1 MGRKG
6 TQQRPYGTPTS
17 RLNTSVLPSTMEWLQ
32 DFAERNATTL
42 GKILDSI
49 AIAARTN
56 QQKPAHAWGSPP
68 LGRIASRYGR
78 QTESTQWEQWSRE
91 KALVRYFRPILRRL
105 LHLACPAAYRSEKA
119 MQETFGYRA
128 PRKRRYSKH
137 DGDDRSGRVLVMA

>member
-49 AIAARTN
+49 AIA
-56 QQKPAHAWGSPP
+56 
-68 LGRIASRYGR
+68 GRISK
-78 QTESTQWEQWSRE
+78 S
-91 KALVRYFRPILRRL
+91 LRTL
-105 LHLACPAAYRSEKA
+105 GVLHHSDE
-119 MQETFGYRA
+119 
-128 PRKRRYSKH
+128 
-137 DGDDRSGRVLVMA
+137 